1 MTYFLTT
8 CLKPHLPLR
17 HTYPDM
23 EKTYTISA
31 DLIKFSAAL
40 SVQTICGQI
49 NIIEN
54 DQSAAK
60 LYYSRA
66 QLAVEMLRF
75 LIMEQQKPRRLMGCG
90 VTAVLP
96 CQLQAS
102 RFIRR
107 NIP

>member
-1 MTYFLTT
+1 
-8 CLKPHLPLR
+8 
-17 HTYPDM
+17 M

-75 LIMEQQKPRRLMGCG
+75 LIMEQQKRSHCSPPMSI
-90 VTAVLP
+90 
-96 CQLQAS
+96 AS
-102 RFIRR
+102 KQIYKTKYSVKTKHTLKH
-107 NIP
+107 IIA